1 MNRAIDESG
10 LIVFLMA
17 LLRNYYCVVWYLWQS
32 KQKQTEPKVRPKPI
46 QTQDS
51 RIGQT
56 KLKTLISILIWKIKI
71 TKSGFVKSKNMHFEG
86 ESFPS

>member
-32 KQKQTEPKVRPKPI
+32 KQKQTEPRLANRANKIENSNFYP
-46 QTQDS
+46 D
-51 RIGQT
+51 
-56 KLKTLISILIWKIKI
+56 LKD
-71 TKSGFVKSKNMHFEG
+71 
-86 ESFPS
+86 